1 MARTKGSKTRCK
13 YCFEIGHNTRTCKHL
28 HNKINSLP
36 SDDPHKAR
44 YEKKISHRT
53 CRYCGEQTEH
63 NIRTCPS
70 LTNDVTKYDKL
81 NKEFQNDI
89 INLLDSKGIVIGN
102 CFNYDFTLLANTI
115 YDSETQKHISEYLYD
130 VLPYNAEKEEKNL
143 TIQIRS
149 FQQITK
155 IDYQSIDLY
164 TLFYRSP
171 DNNFIQTACI
181 SYYIDEDN
189 SQFLINLRN
198 KPEITKEKYNYILS
212 VINNTIINGY
222 LNPDWQW
229 NQKDKLKSSFFLSIP
244 GNIFNKYL
252 NINKQTYL
260 EHSRYEIDQIRTYEI
275 YVITLNYNRTNN
287 ILNYLN
293 ENTNNLRINN
303 TFNIEDKSL
312 NDIKKEY
319 RLFNGK
325 NQSDYDIKRHIK
337 IRNDEFLAILRYN

>member
-53 CRYCGEQTEH
+53 CRYCGEQIEH
-63 NIRTCPS
+63 NIRTCPT

-115 YDSETQKHISEYLYD
+115 YDSEAQKHISEYLYD

-164 TLFYRSP
+164 TLFYKSP
-171 DNNFIQTACI
+171 NNNFIQTACI

-212 VINNTIINGY
+212 VLNNR
-222 LNPDWQW
+222 
-229 NQKDKLKSSFFLSIP
+229 LKCVDYSFFLLIP

-252 NINKQTYL
+252 NINKHTYL

-275 YVITLNYNRTNN
+275 SVITLNYRQPSN
-287 ILNYLN
+287 ILDYLN
-293 ENTNNLRINN
+293 ENTNNLRIDN

-325 NQSDYDIKRHIK
+325 NQSNYDIKRHIK